1 MSRFFILF
9 AIVAFLPRAS
19 WADDRSALSFSHSV
33 TTEAARV
40 EPPTED
46 KSYVSIRCW
55 QASAT
60 PVYLGGKDVSPS
72 NGYAICSSTPD
83 RSPAAAFCQSD
94 FISLDVSNLYAVAS
108 PPRGAPKS
116 PSLQSLSCIIVQ

>member
-1 MSRFFILF
+1 MSRFFIFLT
-9 AIVAFLPRAS
+9 IVALLPIAAS
-19 WADDRSALSFSHSV
+19 AGDKSALSFRHSV

-40 EPPTED
+40 EPHTKD

-60 PVYLGGKDVSPS
+60 PVYLGGKDVSPN

-83 RSPAAAFCQSD
+83 RSPNAAFCQSD
-94 FISLDVSNLYAVAS
+94 VISLDVSNLYAVAS
-108 PPRGAPKS
+108 APHGAPRS
-116 PSLQSLSCIIVQ
+116 PSLHSLSCIIVQ

>member
-1 MSRFFILF
+1 MNRFLVLLTM
-9 AIVAFLPRAS
+9 VALLPVAA
-19 WADDRSALSFSHSV
+19 WADDTSALSFSHGV
-33 TTEAARV
+33 TTEVSRV

-46 KSYVSIRCW
+46 KSYDSIRCW

-60 PVYLGGKDVSPS
+60 PVYLGGKDVSPR

-108 PPRGAPKS
+108 PPHGAPKS